1 MRQSS
6 SKVLKLGRRVI
17 AQRVE
22 NAKFEPFK
30 VAVTIAVL
38 IESFDH
44 GSDGFYRTVR
54 DLLPIY
60 TIKTFNDLV
69 LTVMEH
75 PGDFSK
81 FTHIV

>member
-17 AQRVE
+17 VQRVE

-38 IESFDH
+38 I
-44 GSDGFYRTVR
+44 DGFDPGIDGSYRTVIIC
-54 DLLPIY
+54 P
-60 TIKTFNDLV
+60 
-69 LTVMEH
+69 LT
-75 PGDFSK
+75 
-81 FTHIV
+81 